1 MAGDWGVHFQNGF
14 LTPTS
19 GTSRGKA
26 GRAGEGVG
34 AACGGGRAQGGHFS
48 WGGLLRGS
56 RGGASIPGFVR
67 RREIG
72 SRESREGWP
81 PTAPTA
87 LAPATA
93 AATADSPRGLTDRP
107 RGGGGGRGRAG
118 RGL

>member
-1 MAGDWGVHFQNGF
+1 MAGG
-14 LTPTS
+14 
-19 GTSRGKA
+19 RGL
-26 GRAGEGVG
+26 G

-56 RGGASIPGFVR
+56 RGGASIPGSVR

-72 SRESREGWP
+72 SRESREGWL

-93 AATADSPRGLTDRP
+93 AAAADSPRGLTDRP